1 MKILVTGK
9 QGQVARCLA
18 DRAGEHPELELVF
31 AARTGTEFLLDL
43 AKPASI
49 RAAVRAAKPDVI
61 INAAAYTAVDKA
73 EDEPELAMQ
82 VNGIAPGLL
91 AAEAA
96 ACGARI
102 IHISTDYVFDGEL
115 DRPYLPSDPVNP
127 IGVYGKTKLTG
138 EEAVRTATSDFV
150 IVRTAW
156 VYSPYGKNFYKTM
169 LRLAET
175 RDEISVVDDQ
185 IGNPTS
191 AYEIADG
198 LLAIC
203 EDWLKGGKRCLGR
216 IIHLVGPQEMTWC
229 GFARKIFAES
239 AAIGGPDCH
248 VNAISTADYPT
259 KAKRPMNSRLE
270 KTDVYVRSR

>member
-9 QGQVARCLA
+9 EGQVARCLA
-18 DRAGEHPELELVF
+18 DRAADHPGLELVF
-31 AARTGTEFLLDL
+31 VAREGTDTVLDL
-43 AKPASI
+43 ADPDTI
-49 RAAVRAAKPDVI
+49 RAAVAAVKPDVI
-61 INAAAYTAVDKA
+61 LNAAAYTAVDQA
-73 EDEPELAMQ
+73 EDEPELAMAI
-82 VNGIAPGLL
+82 NGIAPGIL

-96 ACGARI
+96 KIGAKI
-102 IHISTDYVFDGEL
+102 IQISTDYVFDGEL

-127 IGVYGKTKLTG
+127 IGVYGKTKLAG
-138 EEAVRTATSDFV
+138 EEAVRAANPDHV
-150 IVRTAW
+150 IARTAW

-203 EDWLKGGKRCLGR
+203 DDWAKGDREYLGETH
-216 IIHLVGPQEMTWC
+216 HLVNHQSMSWYQ
-229 GFARKIFAES
+229 FARSIVEEQIK
-239 AAIGGPDCH
+239 GTGRQCH
-248 VNAISTADYPT
+248 VKAISSADYPT
-259 KAKRPMNSRLE
+259 KVRRPKNSRLIR
-270 KTDVYVRSR
+270 TLP